1 MPRTPD
7 NVERKRAN
15 IIRRME
21 REKVA
26 KVVKYGERAVK
37 RAKRAGVQ
45 LDPTLQCGYIPA
57 TADDK
62 NWIFGPDKDK
72 DNIFQAVPQVTLHG
86 FDEGLV
92 KKMNF
97 GALETLVT
105 YCMEKHGMKA
115 AQVFKY
121 IITYAIRYV
130 TLTLLVCNC
139 SFVTIQSPYV
149 SF

>member
-1 MPRTPD
+1 MPRTPET
-7 NVERKRAN
+7 VERKRAY

-21 REKVA
+21 AEKKA
-26 KVVKYGERAVK
+26 KEVQYGERAVK

-45 LDPTLQCGYIPA
+45 LDPTLQCGYTPV

-62 NWIFGPDKDK
+62 NWIFGPDKEK

-92 KKMNF
+92 KKLNF
-97 GALETLVT
+97 GAIEMLVQ

-115 AQVFKY
+115 AQVF
-121 IITYAIRYV
+121 TYHKQKLLSQLSICMRVFLYV
-130 TLTLLVCNC
+130 
-139 SFVTIQSPYV
+139 
-149 SF
+149 

>member
-1 MPRTPD
+1 MYEKVAMPRTPK
-7 NVERKRAN
+7 NVESKRAN

-21 REKVA
+21 REKQA
-26 KVVKYGERAVK
+26 KEVKYGERAVK

-45 LDPTLQCGYIPA
+45 LDPTLQCGYTPT

-62 NWIFGPDKDK
+62 KIRITYSRLFPK
-72 DNIFQAVPQVTLHG
+72 LHYMAG

-97 GALETLVT
+97 GALEMLVK

-115 AQVFKY
+115 AQVVKN
-121 IITYAIRYV
+121 
-130 TLTLLVCNC
+130 LHM
-139 SFVTIQSPYV
+139 
-149 SF
+149 

>member
-1 MPRTPD
+1 MPRTPKS
-7 NVERKRAN
+7 VERKRAY

-26 KVVKYGERAVK
+26 KLVKYGERAVK
-37 RAKRAGVQ
+37 RAKRAGV
-45 LDPTLQCGYIPA
+45 CGYTPA

-97 GALETLVT
+97 GALEMLVT
-105 YCMEKHGMKA
+105 YRMEKHGMKA
-115 AQVFKY
+115 AQVIKY
-121 IITYAIRYV
+121 IITYVIRNV
-130 TLTLLVCNC
+130 TFKLLVNNC
-139 SFVTIQSPYV
+139 SFLIIQNTYV